1 MLRQLYLDKVSG
13 VLTEG
18 QFVELNRDF
27 LAEERRLQTRL
38 AQIEGELAEQQEPKN
53 QEELLEQV
61 RKLLELNTL
70 PRELAVALIQ
80 KIEVGEQDPD
90 TGEQEV
96 RITWKF

>member
-1 MLRQLYLDKVSG
+1 M
-13 VLTEG
+13 
-18 QFVELNRDF
+18 
-27 LAEERRLQTRL
+27 
-38 AQIEGELAEQQEPKN
+38 
-53 QEELLEQV
+53 